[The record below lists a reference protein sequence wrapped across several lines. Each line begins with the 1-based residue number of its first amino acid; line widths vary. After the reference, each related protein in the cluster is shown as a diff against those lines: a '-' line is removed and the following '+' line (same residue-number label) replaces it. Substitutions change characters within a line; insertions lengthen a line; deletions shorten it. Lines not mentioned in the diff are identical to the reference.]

1 MSPSRAKSDKTTR
14 GEFVLEV
21 GYFCHYFWDTLYTVV
36 ELSCYPGPV
45 CTVGLTKSMCLYCRV
60 FFLQTYVVG
69 APMSLFGPDIADDF
83 IKFNNYRVYG
93 TILLI
98 IMGSIVFIGVKFV
111 NKFASVA
118 LACVLLTIVS
128 IYVGIA
134 VNFNGNDNAK

>member
-1 MSPSRAKSDKTTR
+1 
-14 GEFVLEV
+14 
-21 GYFCHYFWDTLYTVV
+21 
-36 ELSCYPGPV
+36 
-45 CTVGLTKSMCLYCRV
+45 
-60 FFLQTYVVG
+60 
-69 APMSLFGPDIADDF
+69 MSLFGPDIADDF